1 MPFLYYIL
9 NIFQD
14 VEEVANKLEE
24 TIVNMS
30 QSHSVLCKDLGAW
43 GVIFNST
50 GAPIVSLNSKDT
62 ANFSTAV
69 LVRLTCSFPDFLSF
83 SFEKENSFI

>member
-1 MPFLYYIL
+1 M
-9 NIFQD
+9 
-14 VEEVANKLEE
+14 EEVANKLEE

-50 GAPIVSLNSKDT
+50 GAPIVSLNSKYT
-62 ANFSTAV
+62 ANFSIAV
-69 LVRLTCSFPDFLSF
+69 LVR
-83 SFEKENSFI
+83 